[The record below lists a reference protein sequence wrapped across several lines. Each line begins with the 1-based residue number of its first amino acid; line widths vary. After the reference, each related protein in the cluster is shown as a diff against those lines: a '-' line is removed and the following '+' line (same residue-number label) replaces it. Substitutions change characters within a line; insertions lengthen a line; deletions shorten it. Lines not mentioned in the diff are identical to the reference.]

1 MAITNL
7 YPNLPGHLVEFKDGG
22 LQFTVEPD
30 TGNGIT
36 KSLLILGTAFDG
48 PVMEPVKIDKT
59 TVTQVFGSDVNDKGF
74 SNGATLVKYAKQ
86 AFRNGFRDVR
96 CMRVTGTNAFIDIK
110 KAEDIIKVE
119 KNGVKIDAISGNDS
133 VSLSLGQKNIM
144 SYSVKLN
151 NGTPVVGT
159 TVDNMEGDLNIPQNT
174 VARNAAMEC
183 TFDYRVINPV
193 TTTVS
198 VGTAVADPIALPVTA
213 GATLIDPAGAD
224 NAYYDTTVGTTKT
237 AAILVSGPDGSGGTV
252 PYTEGTEY
260 NIVNGEIV
268 LDPLTATNV
277 VAGDTLNVEF
287 QEYTLVTGSTVTVA
301 VPQDAK
307 MVLDH
312 VVKAGTAITVEY
324 NGAIVPDTKYTV
336 ADEVVGTETKTVITL
351 TSPDF
356 VMGNTMKVSYLYE
369 EEKNLTEAV
378 RFQAMFGGSL
388 YNECKLEVQQYTNDE
403 GENHCKFIFT
413 KPASKLYSSGEQ
425 PFFITSEACPT
436 VEQLQEALRNY
447 EYNNVFEVIC
457 DDDSIKTNDF
467 PAMAETALAGGDDGV
482 VVNANQLYEAL
493 SGKRNPAGYLL
504 EAGAYQILENYHV
517 DYIYPAGV
525 YADMEQT
532 VNPNSGFHQELCL
545 VCAVLTY
552 RTKMTHGFID
562 VRPNSNTTLKGIQ
575 AYVDRLLAYDNYH
588 YMKDADGNDFVDAEG
603 NKMDLGWYTSLVVGP
618 EPVMTSDTLGR
629 YYGSPALAYAA
640 LNASIAPQSAPT
652 NKVLPGCSGMKYK
665 FSNKQMNE
673 LVGNRMV
680 VFKIKGEGTT
690 TASSKPYVVDGCT
703 AGGPQCDYRRIATVK
718 VVTDVVDQI
727 REVSDPFLGEPN
739 TIEQRNALSALISK
753 RLGKCLEDGEIQYYE
768 FEINATVEQVLLGE
782 CTISLTLV
790 VPQELRKITTVV
802 ALRATA

>member
-30 TGNGIT
+30 TGEGIT
-36 KSLLILGTAFDG
+36 KSMLILGTAFDG
-48 PVMEPVKIDKT
+48 PIMEPVKIDKT

-96 CMRVTGTNAFIDIK
+96 CMRITGANAFIDVE
-110 KAEDIIKVE
+110 KAKETVFIE
-119 KNGVKIDAISGNDS
+119 KNGAKVDVISGNDA
-133 VSLSLGQKNIM
+133 VALDLGKKNIVT
-144 SYSVKLN
+144 YSVKLN

-159 TVDNMEGDLNIPQNT
+159 TVDNMEGKLNVPAGT
-174 VARNAAMEC
+174 VAKNAAMEC
-183 TFDYRVINPV
+183 NFDYRTIADVSQ
-193 TTTVS
+193 TLTVGAS
-198 VGTAVADPIALPVTA
+198 VSDPIALPIST
-213 GATLIDPAGAD
+213 GATFLDPAGAD
-224 NAYYDTTVGTTKT
+224 NAYYDTTAGSTTT
-237 AAILVSGPDGSGGTV
+237 AAVTVTGPDGSGGTRAYV
-252 PYTEGTEY
+252 DGTDY
-260 NIVNGEIV
+260 NIVNGAIV
-268 LDPLTATNV
+268 LDAISAPA
-277 VAGDTLNVEF
+277 VAGDTIDVTY
-287 QEYTLVTGSTVTVA
+287 QEQTLVSNNTVTVA
-301 VPQDAK
+301 VPQSAK
-307 MVLDH
+307 ITLDH
-312 VVKAGTAITVEY
+312 QIKAGTAVTVEY
-324 NGAIVPDTKYTV
+324 NGVIVADSKYIV
-336 ADEVVGTETKTVITL
+336 ADETDGTSGDTKTTITL
-351 TSPDF
+351 NTPDF
-356 VMGNTMKVSYLYE
+356 VMGNAIKVSYLYE
-369 EEKNLTEAV
+369 ESKDVTEKI
-378 RFQAMFGGSL
+378 RFQAIYGGSL
-388 YNECKLEVQQYTNDE
+388 YNECKLEVQTYTKG

-413 KPASKLYSSGEQ
+413 KPSSKLYSAGEE
-425 PFFITSEACPT
+425 PFVITSESCPT
-436 VEQLQEALRNY
+436 VEQFKEALRNY
-447 EYNNVFEVIC
+447 EYNNVFEIIC
-457 DDDSIKTNDF
+457 DDDTIKTNNF
-467 PAMAETALAGGDDGV
+467 PALAETALDGGDDGV

-493 SGKRNPAGYLL
+493 SGKRNAAGYLL
-504 EAGAYQILENYHV
+504 ESGAYQILENYHV

-532 VNPNSGFHQELCL
+532 VNPNSNFHQELCL

-562 VRPNSNTTLKGIQ
+562 VKPNSNTTLKGIQ
-575 AYVDRLLAYDNYH
+575 AYVERLLAYDNLH
-588 YMKDADGNDFVDAEG
+588 YMKDSEGNDFVDAEG
-603 NKMDLGWYTSLVVGP
+603 KKMDLGWYTSIVVGP
-618 EPVMTSDTLGR
+618 EPVLTSDTLGR
-629 YYGSPALAYAA
+629 YYGSPAIAYAA

-652 NKVLPGCSGMKYK
+652 NKALPGCTGMKYK

-727 REVSDPFLGEPN
+727 REVADPFLGEPN

-753 RLGKCLEDGEIQYYE
+753 RLGKLLEDGEIQYYE
-768 FEINATVEQVLLGE
+768 FEINATVQQVLLGE